1 MMNNGLARVPQA
13 HRSLRMKN
21 GTLTLWRGI
30 VVASLAAMAA
40 CGGKTVVSEAPVME
54 PAVQTEYR
62 IGPGDDLQVFVW
74 NHPELTVTVPVRPDG
89 LISTPLVEDLPA
101 EGKTPS
107 QLSRDLE
114 KALAEYVRSPTVN
127 VIVTTFVGAFSDQVR
142 VVGQAQKPQSLP
154 YRANMTL
161 LDVMIAVGG
170 LAEYA
175 SGNRAAVVR
184 QENGKQLRIPVRLT
198 DLLNDGDIN
207 ANMTMRPG
215 DVLIIPESRF

>member
-1 MMNNGLARVPQA
+1 MNGIARMTQPP
-13 HRSLRMKN
+13 RSLRMKK
-21 GTLTLWRGI
+21 GTRTLWQCLL
-30 VVASLAAMAA
+30 VASGAVIVA
-40 CGGKTVVSEAPVME
+40 CGGKTQVSEAPVLE

-89 LISTPLVEDLPA
+89 LISTPLVENLPA

-127 VIVTTFVGAFSDQVR
+127 VIVTSFVGAFSDQVR

>member
-1 MMNNGLARVPQA
+1 
-13 HRSLRMKN
+13 MK
-21 GTLTLWRGI
+21 GHGI
-30 VVASLAAMAA
+30 GRIRALAALLMFAAIAA
-40 CGGKTVVSEAPVME
+40 CGGKTQVHEAPPPE
-54 PAVQTEYR
+54 APVQTEYR
-62 IGPGDDLQVFVW
+62 IGPGDNLQVFVW
-74 NHPELTVTVPVRPDG
+74 NHPELTVTMPVRPDG
-89 LISTPLVEDLPA
+89 LISTPLVQDLKA

-114 KALAEYVRSPTVN
+114 QALSQYVRSPTVN
-127 VIVTTFVGAFSDQVR
+127 VIVTSFVGALSDQVR

-175 SGNRAAVVR
+175 AGNRAAIVR
-184 QENGKQLRIPVRLT
+184 QENGKQTRIPVRLA
-198 DLLNDGDIN
+198 DLLKDGDIN